1 MACSVLRIKNG
12 YCRSGFPPHV
22 NHEWSV
28 VRDDWDDLVDDFF
41 RRILIETL
49 KYCKRKRSKIL
60 WHVKNST
67 ASSPYSVDLQ
77 NKRLIETITIWIV
90 R

>member
-41 RRILIETL
+41 RRIR
-49 KYCKRKRSKIL
+49 KRKL
-60 WHVKNST
+60 T
-67 ASSPYSVDLQ
+67 AVCSHQTRIGNLDAH
-77 NKRLIETITIWIV
+77 LI
-90 R
+90 

>member
-1 MACSVLRIKNG
+1 MRIKNG

-49 KYCKRKRSKIL
+49 KYCKRKRSKFCG
-60 WHVKNST
+60 T
-67 ASSPYSVDLQ
+67 
-77 NKRLIETITIWIV
+77 
-90 R
+90 

>member
-1 MACSVLRIKNG
+1 MSCSVLRIKNG

-49 KYCKRKRSKIL
+49 KYCKRKRSKFCG
-60 WHVKNST
+60 T
-67 ASSPYSVDLQ
+67 
-77 NKRLIETITIWIV
+77 
-90 R
+90 